1 MKRRVLVVDDEKLI
15 RWSLAQTMS
24 RAGHEVFEARG
35 GLEALRI
42 AEAELPDVILLDL
55 RLPEM
60 DGLTVLSE
68 LALRQIESAVVVI
81 SAHSDLDTA
90 VEAMRRGADDFVKKP
105 FDAEEVVLVV
115 ERALER
121 RATARE
127 LERHRRQAEDAYRID
142 RLVGT
147 SEAIAELREIVG
159 RVAASEARGVL
170 VRGEAGTGKGL
181 VAHLLHFGSRRRE
194 APFVRLSVR
203 GRDEEVLEREIF
215 GYEKSALPEASAA
228 TRGLIERA
236 SGGTVYIEE
245 VADLPLIC
253 QARLLDVLEDGAVR
267 RVGGVRALN
276 VDVRVVA
283 ATHHDLPARVRAGS
297 FREDLYYR
305 LSAVPI
311 DLPPLRERLED
322 LPELSGSL
330 MDELAPEI
338 GRTFEPLSEAALAR
352 LRRHTWPGN
361 VRELRNVLE
370 RAMIHAVGSAID
382 PEDLV
387 LHPTEAS
394 VVDTETLTLE
404 EMEKEMIRRALAA
417 CGGNQAQAARRLGIS
432 RDTLRYRIKK
442 YGL

>member
-1 MKRRVLVVDDEKLI
+1 
-15 RWSLAQTMS
+15 
-24 RAGHEVFEARG
+24 
-35 GLEALRI
+35 
-42 AEAELPDVILLDL
+42 
-55 RLPEM
+55 
-60 DGLTVLSE
+60 
-68 LALRQIESAVVVI
+68 
-81 SAHSDLDTA
+81 
-90 VEAMRRGADDFVKKP
+90 
-105 FDAEEVVLVV
+105 VVLVV

-215 GYEKSALPEASAA
+215 GYEKSALPEASVA